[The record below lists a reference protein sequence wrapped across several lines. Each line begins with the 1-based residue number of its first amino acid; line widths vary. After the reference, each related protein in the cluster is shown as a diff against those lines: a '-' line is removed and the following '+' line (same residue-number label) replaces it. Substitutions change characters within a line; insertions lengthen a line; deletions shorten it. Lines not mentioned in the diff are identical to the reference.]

1 VSILGGLTSKRN
13 LPNGKSERIRQ
24 THKRKEKKMEMT
36 IQDLYDWGKKNNA
49 LNLPIELI
57 TTEWGNCNRVV
68 KMEDTDGKN
77 VVQLYCD

>member
-1 VSILGGLTSKRN
+1 MV
-13 LPNGKSERIRQ
+13 
-24 THKRKEKKMEMT
+24 MT

-57 TTEWGNCNRVV
+57 TTDWGNCNRAV
-68 KMEDTDGKN
+68 KMEDSDGTN